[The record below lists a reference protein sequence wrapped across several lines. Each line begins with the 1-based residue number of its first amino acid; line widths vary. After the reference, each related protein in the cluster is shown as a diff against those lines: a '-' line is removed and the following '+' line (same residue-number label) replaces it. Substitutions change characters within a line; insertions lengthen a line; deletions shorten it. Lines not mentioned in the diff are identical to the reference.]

1 MNSEYHELRHLVKTG
16 CVDVLQTDCVYFGGI
31 TGLSK
36 IARECVDYGVTFSP
50 HTWGNGIGFLAN
62 AHLAA
67 GTGIP
72 PYLEY
77 AIDPPEWRLEDRD
90 FMLTEIVMHDGDGYV
105 DLGDRPGLGFE
116 LNEDIL
122 AKTLVDS

>member
-1 MNSEYHELRHLVKTG
+1 MKTG

-50 HTWGNGIGFLAN
+50 HTWGNGIGLLAN

-67 GTGIP
+67 GMNSALSGVCH
-72 PYLEY
+72 
-77 AIDPPEWRLEDRD
+77 DPPE
-90 FMLTEIVMHDGDGYV
+90 H
-105 DLGDRPGLGFE
+105 
-116 LNEDIL
+116 
-122 AKTLVDS
+122 